1 MSREMS
7 AGHRKFATVE
17 AAFDSLM
24 MDILD
29 SRTLPIE
36 EQAERFEILLHEFR
50 TDIPDGLNRLLYDTV
65 TPLMRACDRGNL
77 ELEHYILSK
86 GPNMKLEISPVYPG
100 YTVGDYYGRCVAA
113 RTAKQKRN
121 YQRSQAAIEKAYQDS
136 MALVGDQGE
145 AIEQSVFDLVG
156 DMDDE
161 ELANSVAF
169 AEALVAAAPKSKS
182 RAKAKTKRM
191 K

>member
-1 MSREMS
+1 MST
-7 AGHRKFATVE
+7 GHRKFATVE

-29 SRTLPIE
+29 STTLPIE

-86 GPNMKLEISPVYPG
+86 GPNMKVEISPVYPG

-113 RTAKQKRN
+113 RTAKQQRN
-121 YQRSQAAIEKAYQDS
+121 YQRSQAAIERAYQDS
-136 MALVGDQGE
+136 VALVGDQGA
-145 AIEQSVFDLVG
+145 AIEQSLFDLVG
-156 DMDDE
+156 DIDDE
-161 ELANSVAF
+161 ELATSLAF
-169 AEALVAAAPKSKS
+169 AEALTTAPKKSKS
-182 RAKAKTKRM
+182 RAKTK
-191 K
+191 KKQSS